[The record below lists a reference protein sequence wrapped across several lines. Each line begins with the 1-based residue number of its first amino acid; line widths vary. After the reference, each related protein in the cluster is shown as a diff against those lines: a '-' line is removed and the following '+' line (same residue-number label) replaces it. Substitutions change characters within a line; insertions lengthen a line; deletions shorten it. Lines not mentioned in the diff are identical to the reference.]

1 KKLTKRSFSDY
12 VKRTLQLDDYFKT
25 IKYKKSDNEKIEL
38 YLNYQK
44 NQNTKI
50 IGDVNLRK
58 CEGTYLTSIQTV
70 IKNVLL
76 DKLGKKFENINPSLF
91 LMGLNLYASVTVPE
105 PKFDSQSK
113 TRMTL
118 NIRESLI
125 LPIKEQIKD
134 ALDDGTLEIIK
145 SNIEN
150 RLQKKFISSQ
160 TSKTIRISA
169 SNKLKDCIK
178 IPGDVLYIV
187 EGDSALA
194 PLKQIRNIKTQAIYP
209 VKGKVLNVEKSGLHK
224 IQKNKEISDLIEA
237 LGPKDKRRYKKI
249 KILADADTDGMHIC
263 VLILLV
269 LLKFGDDF
277 IKNNQVSVILTPLY
291 GATKGKQ
298 FIPIYSHEELSKYP
312 NYDIMRFKGLGEMSP
327 KQLKSCIASE
337 IEYIVQFPDND
348 QLLNT
353 LLNIIKNSEYKQK
366 MLKKKEFN
374 FGTLLNNVLT
384 SKKEN

>member
-1 KKLTKRSFSDY
+1 
-12 VKRTLQLDDYFKT
+12 
-25 IKYKKSDNEKIEL
+25 
-38 YLNYQK
+38 
-44 NQNTKI
+44 
-50 IGDVNLRK
+50 
-58 CEGTYLTSIQTV
+58 
-70 IKNVLL
+70 
-76 DKLGKKFENINPSLF
+76 
-91 LMGLNLYASVTVPE
+91 
-105 PKFDSQSK
+105 
-113 TRMTL
+113 MTL